1 MDLAAIVITASAIII
16 ILQVI
21 SIILIV
27 IGKKAVVKPEP
38 AVVIPVINDNRDF
51 RKKRDDNRFNKRPVI
66 DQRERPFTPPQPQA
80 VDHVENSLRDIN
92 LKLKNAE
99 RDQESARRKIRDVI
113 QNPQNSQQN
122 APRRFDQNN
131 NRPNRGRGDDF
142 RRQDRDRDRD
152 RDRNS
157 RPQGGQFRD
166 RDQNRGPENIRPQ
179 GETVAPVS
187 APVSAPM
194 PAPFL
199 PPSVEPA
206 RPQNPVAV
214 QPVVEKKEPLAIVPE
229 NTEVLH
235 GRKVLVRRRILTAE
249 EQALA
254 AKNAV
259 ATGAA
264 ADSSQPSQLVI
275 GEAAPLKP
283 ENAGP
288 AEPSPEPAAPQNTE
302 GTESELQNIKFG
314 R

>member
-1 MDLAAIVITASAIII
+1 MDLAPIVITASAIII
-16 ILQVI
+16 ILQVV

-27 IGKKAVVKPEP
+27 GNKKTVVKPE
-38 AVVIPVINDNRDF
+38 AAGVNPVNNDNRDF
-51 RKKRDDNRFNKRPVI
+51 RKRRDDNRFNKRPVI
-66 DQRERPFTPPQPQA
+66 DQRPRPFIPPQPQA
-80 VDHVENSLRDIN
+80 VDHVEKSLRDIN

-99 RDQESARRKIRDVI
+99 RDQENARRKIRDVI
-113 QNPQNSQQN
+113 QNPQNQQD
-122 APRRFDQNN
+122 PQRRPDQNN
-131 NRPNRGRGDDF
+131 NRPNRGRDDDF
-142 RRQDRDRDRD
+142 RRRD

-157 RPQGGQFRD
+157 RPQGGHFRD

-187 APVSAPM
+187 AQV
-194 PAPFL
+194 PAPVL
-199 PPSVEPA
+199 PPSLEPA

-249 EQALA
+249 EQAQA
-254 AKNAV
+254 AKNAL

-264 ADSSQPSQLVI
+264 PDSQQPSQPVI
-275 GEAAPLKP
+275 GPVTPLEP
-283 ENAGP
+283 ENVGP
-288 AEPSPEPAAPQNTE
+288 AQPSPESAAPQNT
-302 GTESELQNIKFG
+302 GGPESELQNINFG